1 MVRKLRTLMNGV
13 FISLVF
19 ICPSL
24 SLAETVQISTV
35 NDLKSFATRVNSGE
49 TSLDA
54 VLTTNITLNDSW
66 TPIGSSTYK
75 YAGHFNGKGHS
86 VSGLNVVASD
96 ASGFFGYIKSST
108 IDSLHVSGTVK
119 NTSSNTGAI
128 CGKAE
133 NSVIAFCSSN
143 AEVSGDNRYIGG
155 ICGNFS
161 GGSINFCRNEGNVS
175 STKKTTHIGGICG
188 IISAGS
194 ILGCSNYGT
203 ISAKNFTGVG
213 GISGANSSGVSV
225 MSCFNSG
232 IVTGNTNVGGI
243 SGNSN
248 ANAKIENCLNVAM
261 INGAVLG
268 AIAGAYSSV
277 SNCFYLKDPSFVGVL
292 DAIDAS
298 GNVEAVTSAKLSS
311 GEIAYLLGL
320 VDTVWGQ
327 RLTMDETPQLNAPR
341 VIKVSV
347 DAESNGSVDGPNGYC
362 NAPVTVSAIPN
373 DGYVF
378 DSWSNGDTTQ
388 QLVLVQDADLK
399 ASFVEGV
406 GVTLYNGNDEGM
418 DILWNP
424 NRIFSPQGNQLLF
437 VETDAIRGNNVIVDG
452 TCTTVLLKD
461 GAPFYTP
468 SAFKA
473 ENLIYDRSLSPG
485 SVSSFV
491 LPFSVDVDKIG
502 GDVYK
507 FIKADDSTF
516 YFKMVEDATE
526 ANVPYLVSVPGD
538 ASGALLPD
546 GCVDAVIE
554 GGAPVGVRASQITH
568 FGDYQTHKYTSSVA
582 TSYLGLSKGKLLK
595 AKEGVSVT
603 NNPFR
608 TAFSMENIKMLAL
621 SAFAL
626 NFDGEVGGV
635 ALLDSEDPFT
645 ALVDV
650 YDVNGRMVRANVM
663 AATCLQSLPN
673 GIYIVGGRK
682 FAVRNGQSSGCS
694 RLKSANPD
702 IVSE

>member
-66 TPIGSSTYK
+66 TPIGNGTNK
-75 YAGHFNGKGHS
+75 YAGKFDGCGFSIFGLS
-86 VSGLNVVASD
+86 VSASSKGAGLFGYTLSCQIKNLNVAD
-96 ASGFFGYIKSST
+96 AQIKSS
-108 IDSLHVSGTVK
+108 
-119 NTSSNTGAI
+119 
-128 CGKAE
+128 
-133 NSVIAFCSSN
+133 
-143 AEVSGDNRYIGG
+143 DNYIGG
-155 ICGNFS
+155 ICGSLVDGVITNCSFS
-161 GGSINFCRNEGNVS
+161 GTISSSGSKIVQG
-175 STKKTTHIGGICG
+175 IGGICG
-188 IISAGS
+188 YM
-194 ILGCSNYGT
+194 SNGT
-203 ISAKNFTGVG
+203 ITACSFSGTLTTPKGIGVG
-213 GISGANSSGVSV
+213 GICGQQLNKSIITSCLNFGAISGV
-225 MSCFNSG
+225 NK
-232 IVTGNTNVGGI
+232 VGGI
-243 SGNSN
+243 SGNGVTIN
-248 ANAKIENCLNVAM
+248 NCVNIGSVVASSE
-261 INGAVLG
+261 VG
-268 AIAGAYSSV
+268 AICGSFCTASNNYFLIGSQNTGILDVSDVNAVRSV
-277 SNCFYLKDPSFVGVL
+277 SKLQ
-292 DAIDAS
+292 
-298 GNVEAVTSAKLSS
+298 LSS
-311 GEIAYLLGL
+311 GEIAYLLGH
-320 VDTVWGQ
+320 VDSVWGQ
-327 RLTMDETPQLNAPR
+327 RLTVDETPQLQAPR

-378 DSWSNGDTTQ
+378 DSWNNGDTTQ
-388 QLVLVQDADLK
+388 QLVLVQDVDLE

-468 SAFKA
+468 SAFKTK
-473 ENLIYDRSLSPG
+473 NLVYDRSLSPG